1 MPVKKDKNSVFRVEA
16 LQHKR
21 EGWLGPSRLHIPS
34 SLTVGLFRFCSPCMA
49 HRPEMIAVADRV
61 YNLKEKILLHNADAV
76 VQEIIY
82 AKTIT

>member
-1 MPVKKDKNSVFRVEA
+1 
-16 LQHKR
+16 
-21 EGWLGPSRLHIPS
+21 
-34 SLTVGLFRFCSPCMA
+34 
-49 HRPEMIAVADRV
+49 MIAVADRV